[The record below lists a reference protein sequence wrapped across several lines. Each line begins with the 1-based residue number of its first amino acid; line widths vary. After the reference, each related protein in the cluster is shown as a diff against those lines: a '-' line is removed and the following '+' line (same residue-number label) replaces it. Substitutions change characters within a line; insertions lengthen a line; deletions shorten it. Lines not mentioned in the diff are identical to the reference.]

1 MKIAIILSGSI
12 ESQPYIRYYT
22 DVLDTLNEVEYE
34 FICWNRDEKNPLF
47 YNNHKIISI
56 DVSGSITNSNF
67 KKIYDYFL
75 FSKKVTNYLNENRYD
90 FLIIHT
96 LVNAVFLKKILLRY
110 YKNKYVFD
118 IRDYSPIYPF
128 TKHILTNI
136 VKNSF
141 FTVISSEG
149 FLDWL
154 PKSSKYILGHNVSK
168 QKLVLPFIE
177 NQLLDLKNKE
187 LTVLTI
193 GKIRDFSSNARVIVN
208 LGDKSK
214 IKMVFAGSGIESKKL
229 ETFSINKYSNVLFTG
244 IYKKTEEGAI
254 VNLSHFINIVLPINR
269 LSNTLISNRF
279 YLGLTHRRIMIVNQ
293 ESFHAKYVKKYNL
306 GIIVKSEDDIFQKI
320 TEYILF
326 FDYALFEKGCID
338 LLNLI
343 EKDIVSFEKKL
354 ASIID

>member
-177 NQLLDLKNKE
+177 NQLLDLKTKN
-187 LTVLTI
+187 
-193 GKIRDFSSNARVIVN
+193 
-208 LGDKSK
+208 
-214 IKMVFAGSGIESKKL
+214 
-229 ETFSINKYSNVLFTG
+229 
-244 IYKKTEEGAI
+244 
-254 VNLSHFINIVLPINR
+254 
-269 LSNTLISNRF
+269 
-279 YLGLTHRRIMIVNQ
+279 
-293 ESFHAKYVKKYNL
+293 
-306 GIIVKSEDDIFQKI
+306 
-320 TEYILF
+320 
-326 FDYALFEKGCID
+326 
-338 LLNLI
+338 
-343 EKDIVSFEKKL
+343 
-354 ASIID
+354 